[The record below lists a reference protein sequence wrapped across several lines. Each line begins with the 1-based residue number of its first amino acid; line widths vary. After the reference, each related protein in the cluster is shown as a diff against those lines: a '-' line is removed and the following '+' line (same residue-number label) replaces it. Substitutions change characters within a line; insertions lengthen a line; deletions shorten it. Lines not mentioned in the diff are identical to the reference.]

1 MSTIAV
7 VRLAHKVLIPAE
19 TNMLLEILRSF
30 CKSAIERDH
39 NISPLDCSTNLLTG
53 FSMMTTL
60 AFQKL
65 NEILIT
71 RIFDKQKFFSKSS
84 TYWSALYQRS
94 MKVVT
99 RAILN
104 ICMYAEALF

>member
-1 MSTIAV
+1 
-7 VRLAHKVLIPAE
+7 
-19 TNMLLEILRSF
+19 
-30 CKSAIERDH
+30 
-39 NISPLDCSTNLLTG
+39 
-53 FSMMTTL
+53 MMTTL

-104 ICMYAEALF
+104 ICIYAEALF